1 MKDSATIHQLPSLGA
16 TTPTERPNYK
26 RLSDG
31 GHLCRTQ
38 AAYRDAVKR
47 FCAAGEEELDY
58 PTNYPK
64 VYPCVVRLRHD
75 RWGSVYCTWMSLDD
89 YKDKLLAQFKE
100 VQGE

>member
-1 MKDSATIHQLPSLGA
+1 MKLVVPQGITLEQEPRSN
-16 TTPTERPNYK
+16 RK
-26 RLSDG
+26 RLMDG
-31 GHLCRTQ
+31 SLLCRTQ
-38 AAYRDAVKR
+38 AAYRDAVKALCR
-47 FCAAGEEELDY
+47 AEDEEVEY

-64 VYPCVVRLRHD
+64 VYPCVIRLRTD

>member
-1 MKDSATIHQLPSLGA
+1 MKVVALNKL
-16 TTPTERPNYK
+16 TEQVEPKSNYK

-47 FCAAGEEELDY
+47 FCAADEANLEY

-64 VYPCVVRLRHD
+64 AYPCVVYLFSRS
-75 RWGSVYCTWMSLDD
+75 WGAGVSCSWLSLDD
-89 YKDKLLAQFKE
+89 YKDKLLAEIRE
-100 VQGE
+100 VQAD